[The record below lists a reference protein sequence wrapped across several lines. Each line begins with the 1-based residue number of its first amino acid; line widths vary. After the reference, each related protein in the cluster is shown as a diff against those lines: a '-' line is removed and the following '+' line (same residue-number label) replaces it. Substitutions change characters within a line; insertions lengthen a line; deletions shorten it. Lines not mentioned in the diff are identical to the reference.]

1 MCPNDFNVA
10 RDITSA
16 YADWLHLSI
25 TINRILCLIQI
36 ELDHHCRITHVCF
49 VQTIDFE
56 YLVANLD
63 CVGIVIFKWR
73 YYAGFVMISCGIRVW
88 ERNTVIVV
96 SIQTT
101 ATYMALFMLRAT
113 HLVIFLFSVL
123 AVKNTYYFIRTKH
136 FIGY

>member
-1 MCPNDFNVA
+1 M
-10 RDITSA
+10 
-16 YADWLHLSI
+16 
-25 TINRILCLIQI
+25 CLIQI

-88 ERNTVIVV
+88 ERNTVIVI

-101 ATYMALFMLRAT
+101 ATYIGLVHVKSHPPRNIFVFCAGGKEHLLFY
-113 HLVIFLFSVL
+113 
-123 AVKNTYYFIRTKH
+123 KD
-136 FIGY
+136 